1 MAKLTK
7 AQRHEL
13 DQLRYHLER
22 GIAYLR
28 HESTVVCYRQNRPA
42 TCTTDDRS
50 HDGKTSLAPVSI
62 EIGSNI
68 VGLYDA
74 LKIVKDFL
82 NEHSR

>member
-28 HESTVVCYRQNRPA
+28 HESTAVCYRSNRPA
-42 TCTTDDRS
+42 TCTSDYRS
-50 HDGKTSLAPVSI
+50 HDGKTSLISVCI
-62 EIGSNI
+62 DYGSNI

>member
-1 MAKLTK
+1 MGKLTK

-42 TCTTDDRS
+42 TCTTDYRS